1 MTDVRKCIRTFSHT
15 EHKAVI
21 ISEASHI
28 LETVREVFDMEERQ
42 ASRQHK
48 IILTNRGTCALSGIT
63 DILSFDVNEILLE
76 TDMGM
81 LMIRGIDLHVNRLTL
96 EKGEVD
102 LSGKIDSLQYSD
114 VAKGKNQNE
123 SFLGRLFK

>member
-1 MTDVRKCIRTFSHT
+1 
-15 EHKAVI
+15 
-21 ISEASHI
+21 
-28 LETVREVFDMEERQ
+28 MEERQ

-48 IILTNRGTCALSGIT
+48 IILTNRGTCALNGIS

-81 LMIRGIDLHVNRLTL
+81 LMIRGTDLHVNRLTL

-102 LSGKIDSLQYSD
+102 VSGKIDSLQYSD
-114 VAKGKNQNE
+114 MAKGGRQGE
-123 SFLGRLFK
+123 SLLGRLFK